1 MNVWSYLILK
11 KDYNLIYD
19 TLNYGQPIFIKNKM
33 QYNCPHPNVN
43 IQFQRDKSLDPLER
57 K

>member
-1 MNVWSYLILK
+1 MWSYLILK

-33 QYNCPHPNVN
+33 QYNCPHSNVN